1 MTQTVTFNPSSIN
14 IGTTQPGATNAGAS
28 QCAPLAVPANVT
40 ASITNDTSGG
50 ALTILSVASYL
61 PQVIPPESPGAGGGG
76 TSYYFKTKI
85 EPQAPRPEVLPG
97 QMISL
102 PLRWGARLVG
112 QSNGITP
119 LAVAAGEFVQVTVQF
134 APTASTPAV
143 CTATLQING
152 DTWNSVSLPVTA
164 TVGELTVS
172 VPPITVTQDAS
183 TSVEIA
189 VTSVAGNDTTA
200 SLILTSD
207 ASPEAANVTTSLSL
221 TSLSIGKGQTAST
234 TLSVSA
240 SSNLPTGP
248 YIWSLGVWAFDAQ
261 SFSVPVTINVVTDYV
276 FIRSKLGNVID
287 VAGASTAPGTLLDAY
302 PQKSVGTDNQLWKFV
317 ADPAGS
323 GYYFIESKLG
333 NVVDVAG
340 ASTAPGTPLD
350 AYPQKSTGTDNQLW
364 QFVADP
370 AGYCFIV
377 SKLNGN
383 VIDIAGAST
392 ASGTPL
398 DAYPRT
404 GTDNQLWQIVPDP
417 AGSGY
422 VFIKSK
428 LNGNVIDVA
437 GASTAS
443 GTPLDAYPQ
452 KSTGTDN
459 QLWQIVPDS
468 AGSGYFFIESKL
480 NSNVIDAARASTA
493 PGTPLDASPQK
504 STGTDNQL
512 WQFVAD
518 PAGYCF
524 IMSKLNGNVIDVAGA
539 STAPGTKLDAYPWKY
554 AGYDNQLW
562 NVVNGT
568 FPSTVWTVPQG
579 RPLGGT
585 YQYIFANGLN
595 CATLTGV
602 KVTIYFTEDLVW
614 EKVTGGGNAAFSI
627 QLNAETEKSQPLDW
641 LQFIWFM
648 NDDQKLVPDV
658 QIWGPPAAQTDIWGR
673 ISPPWN
679 SIATMP
685 QAARI
690 PAGYSLKIELQSD
703 SQSKVV
709 TGATWNVRDSSGNQ
723 VGSPASHTLSGVK
736 SSDLSPVASF
746 QLTFGSNGGGGGAT
760 FSSGAGVII
769 YEADQAMT
777 VDSSWPSC
785 IGYQDG
791 TAEGSNIGYGPM
803 SAAPSKLLVQAFGI
817 LPQSA
822 QMMRKAKPSAR
833 KLGAPPAS

>member
-40 ASITNDTSGG
+40 ANITNDTSGG

-61 PQVIPPESPGAGGGG
+61 PQVIPPEPPGAGGGG

-112 QSNGITP
+112 QSNP

-340 ASTAPGTPLD
+340 ASTAP
-350 AYPQKSTGTDNQLW
+350 
-364 QFVADP
+364 
-370 AGYCFIV
+370 
-377 SKLNGN
+377 
-383 VIDIAGAST
+383 
-392 ASGTPL
+392 
-398 DAYPRT
+398 
-404 GTDNQLWQIVPDP
+404 
-417 AGSGY
+417 
-422 VFIKSK
+422 
-428 LNGNVIDVA
+428 
-437 GASTAS
+437 

-709 TGATWNVRDSSGNQ
+709 TGATWTVRDSSGNQ

>member
-112 QSNGITP
+112 QSNP

-333 NVVDVAG
+333 NVIDVAG
-340 ASTAPGTPLD
+340 ASTAP
-350 AYPQKSTGTDNQLW
+350 
-364 QFVADP
+364 
-370 AGYCFIV
+370 
-377 SKLNGN
+377 
-383 VIDIAGAST
+383 
-392 ASGTPL
+392 
-398 DAYPRT
+398 
-404 GTDNQLWQIVPDP
+404 
-417 AGSGY
+417 
-422 VFIKSK
+422 
-428 LNGNVIDVA
+428 
-437 GASTAS
+437 

>member
-112 QSNGITP
+112 QSNP

-302 PQKSVGTDNQLWKFV
+302 PQKSVGTDNQLWK
-317 ADPAGS
+317 
-323 GYYFIESKLG
+323 
-333 NVVDVAG
+333 
-340 ASTAPGTPLD
+340 
-350 AYPQKSTGTDNQLW
+350 
-364 QFVADP
+364 
-370 AGYCFIV
+370 
-377 SKLNGN
+377 
-383 VIDIAGAST
+383 
-392 ASGTPL
+392 
-398 DAYPRT
+398 
-404 GTDNQLWQIVPDP
+404 
-417 AGSGY
+417 
-422 VFIKSK
+422 
-428 LNGNVIDVA
+428 
-437 GASTAS
+437 
-443 GTPLDAYPQ
+443 
-452 KSTGTDN
+452 
-459 QLWQIVPDS
+459 
-468 AGSGYFFIESKL
+468 
-480 NSNVIDAARASTA
+480 
-493 PGTPLDASPQK
+493 
-504 STGTDNQL
+504 
-512 WQFVAD
+512 FVAD

>member
-370 AGYCFIV
+370 AGF
-377 SKLNGN
+377 L
-383 VIDIAGAST
+383 
-392 ASGTPL
+392 
-398 DAYPRT
+398 
-404 GTDNQLWQIVPDP
+404 QI
-417 AGSGY
+417 G
-422 VFIKSK
+422 
-428 LNGNVIDVA
+428 
-437 GASTAS
+437 
-443 GTPLDAYPQ
+443 
-452 KSTGTDN
+452 
-459 QLWQIVPDS
+459 
-468 AGSGYFFIESKL
+468 
-480 NSNVIDAARASTA
+480 
-493 PGTPLDASPQK
+493 
-504 STGTDNQL
+504 
-512 WQFVAD
+512 
-518 PAGYCF
+518 
-524 IMSKLNGNVIDVAGA
+524 
-539 STAPGTKLDAYPWKY
+539 
-554 AGYDNQLW
+554 
-562 NVVNGT
+562 
-568 FPSTVWTVPQG
+568 
-579 RPLGGT
+579 
-585 YQYIFANGLN
+585 
-595 CATLTGV
+595 
-602 KVTIYFTEDLVW
+602 
-614 EKVTGGGNAAFSI
+614 
-627 QLNAETEKSQPLDW
+627 
-641 LQFIWFM
+641 
-648 NDDQKLVPDV
+648 
-658 QIWGPPAAQTDIWGR
+658 
-673 ISPPWN
+673 
-679 SIATMP
+679 
-685 QAARI
+685 
-690 PAGYSLKIELQSD
+690 
-703 SQSKVV
+703 
-709 TGATWNVRDSSGNQ
+709 
-723 VGSPASHTLSGVK
+723 
-736 SSDLSPVASF
+736 
-746 QLTFGSNGGGGGAT
+746 
-760 FSSGAGVII
+760 
-769 YEADQAMT
+769 
-777 VDSSWPSC
+777 
-785 IGYQDG
+785 
-791 TAEGSNIGYGPM
+791 
-803 SAAPSKLLVQAFGI
+803 
-817 LPQSA
+817 
-822 QMMRKAKPSAR
+822 
-833 KLGAPPAS
+833 

>member
-40 ASITNDTSGG
+40 ASITNDTAGG
-50 ALTILSVASYL
+50 ALTILSGAGYL
-61 PQVIPPESPGAGGGG
+61 PQVIPPESRGAGGGG

-112 QSNGITP
+112 QSNP

-287 VAGASTAPGTLLDAY
+287 VAGASTAPGT
-302 PQKSVGTDNQLWKFV
+302 
-317 ADPAGS
+317 
-323 GYYFIESKLG
+323 
-333 NVVDVAG
+333 
-340 ASTAPGTPLD
+340 PLD
-350 AYPQKSTGTDNQLW
+350 AYPQKSTATDNQLW

-443 GTPLDAYPQ
+443 GTPLD
-452 KSTGTDN
+452 
-459 QLWQIVPDS
+459 
-468 AGSGYFFIESKL
+468 
-480 NSNVIDAARASTA
+480 
-493 PGTPLDASPQK
+493 
-504 STGTDNQL
+504 
-512 WQFVAD
+512 
-518 PAGYCF
+518 
-524 IMSKLNGNVIDVAGA
+524 
-539 STAPGTKLDAYPWKY
+539 
-554 AGYDNQLW
+554 
-562 NVVNGT
+562 
-568 FPSTVWTVPQG
+568 
-579 RPLGGT
+579 
-585 YQYIFANGLN
+585 
-595 CATLTGV
+595 
-602 KVTIYFTEDLVW
+602 
-614 EKVTGGGNAAFSI
+614 
-627 QLNAETEKSQPLDW
+627 
-641 LQFIWFM
+641 
-648 NDDQKLVPDV
+648 
-658 QIWGPPAAQTDIWGR
+658 
-673 ISPPWN
+673 
-679 SIATMP
+679 
-685 QAARI
+685 
-690 PAGYSLKIELQSD
+690 
-703 SQSKVV
+703 
-709 TGATWNVRDSSGNQ
+709 
-723 VGSPASHTLSGVK
+723 
-736 SSDLSPVASF
+736 
-746 QLTFGSNGGGGGAT
+746 
-760 FSSGAGVII
+760 
-769 YEADQAMT
+769 
-777 VDSSWPSC
+777 
-785 IGYQDG
+785 
-791 TAEGSNIGYGPM
+791 
-803 SAAPSKLLVQAFGI
+803 
-817 LPQSA
+817 
-822 QMMRKAKPSAR
+822 
-833 KLGAPPAS
+833 

>member
-28 QCAPLAVPANVT
+28 QCAPLTVPANVT

-112 QSNGITP
+112 QSNP

-333 NVVDVAG
+333 NVIDVAG
-340 ASTAPGTPLD
+340 ASTAP
-350 AYPQKSTGTDNQLW
+350 
-364 QFVADP
+364 
-370 AGYCFIV
+370 
-377 SKLNGN
+377 
-383 VIDIAGAST
+383 
-392 ASGTPL
+392 
-398 DAYPRT
+398 
-404 GTDNQLWQIVPDP
+404 
-417 AGSGY
+417 
-422 VFIKSK
+422 
-428 LNGNVIDVA
+428 
-437 GASTAS
+437 

-480 NSNVIDAARASTA
+480 NSNVIDVAGASTA